1 MNSGSVIR
9 KSLIL
14 ASVTLCLAFAASTV
28 AQVQTQTN
36 TKTLQATQEVKI
48 ESGEVVAVDGNDLFV
63 KMSDGTLRHFP
74 NVPENAK
81 VTVDGKQLGI
91 HELQPG
97 MKLER
102 TTVKTTTP
110 QVVTT
115 IQTVTGKVWH
125 VSPPLSVILT
135 LENGENQAFK
145 IPEGQKFTVNGQEK
159 DAWGLKKGMLVSA
172 TKIVETPVTAISQ
185 QTQVTGTMP
194 AGAPVLIATGAP
206 TAVPSA
212 HGTTAAPSAGETTTT
227 ASNQLPKTGS
237 NVPLLGIIGLL
248 SMSAAL
254 GSRFLRRLQ
263 S

>member
-1 MNSGSVIR
+1 MNSVSVIR
-9 KSLIL
+9 KSLVL
-14 ASVTLCLAFAASTV
+14 ASVILCLAFAVSTV
-28 AQVQTQTN
+28 AQVQTKT
-36 TKTLQATQEVKI
+36 TTTTLQPTHEVTV
-48 ESGEVVAVDGNDLFV
+48 ESGEVVAVEGNDLFV

-74 NVPENAK
+74 NVPESAK

-135 LENGENQAFK
+135 LENGENQSFK
-145 IPEGQKFTVNGQEK
+145 IPEGQKFTVNGLEK
-159 DAWGLKKGMLVSA
+159 DAWGRKKGMLVSA
-172 TKIVETPVTAISQ
+172 TKIVETPLTAVSQ
-185 QTQVTGTMP
+185 QTQLTGTMP
-194 AGAPVLIATGAP
+194 AGAPVLIAKGAP
-206 TAVPSA
+206 TVAPSSDGSAV
-212 HGTTAAPSAGETTTT
+212 APSAGGTTTT

-237 NVPLLGIIGLL
+237 NMPLLAMIGLL
-248 SMSAAL
+248 SMSVAL

>member
-14 ASVTLCLAFAASTV
+14 ASVTLCLAFAVSTV
-28 AQVQTQTN
+28 AQVQTQTS
-36 TKTLQATQEVKI
+36 TTTLQATQEVKI

-81 VTVDGKQLGI
+81 VSVDGRQLGI

-102 TTVKTTTP
+102 TTVRTTTP

-172 TKIVETPVTAISQ
+172 TKIVETPVT
-185 QTQVTGTMP
+185 GTMP

-212 HGTTAAPSAGETTTT
+212 EGTTAAPSAGGTTTT

-248 SMSAAL
+248 AMSAAL
-254 GSRFLRRLQ
+254 GSRFLRRIQ